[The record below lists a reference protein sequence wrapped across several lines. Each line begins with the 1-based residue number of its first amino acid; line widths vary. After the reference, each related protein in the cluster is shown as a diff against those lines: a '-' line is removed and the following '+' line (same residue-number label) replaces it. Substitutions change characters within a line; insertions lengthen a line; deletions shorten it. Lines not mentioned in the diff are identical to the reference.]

1 MTAKISYRFV
11 FYLAALVIT
20 ALVVFNK
27 HCDGTIWWP
36 V

>member
-1 MTAKISYRFV
+1 MTYKLSFRFV
-11 FYLAALVIT
+11 LYLAAFAIT